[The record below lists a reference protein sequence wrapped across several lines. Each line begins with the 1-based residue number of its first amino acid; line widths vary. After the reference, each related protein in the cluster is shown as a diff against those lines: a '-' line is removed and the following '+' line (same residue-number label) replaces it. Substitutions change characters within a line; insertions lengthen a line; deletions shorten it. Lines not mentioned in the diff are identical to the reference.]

1 MEEDPSETGS
11 VSEASAET
19 WPLGPAVL
27 STGPPSAHSADPDQS
42 FSARS
47 WQNEQEA
54 SESTALNSPSVADG
68 VASFGRSTVPAQ
80 QMGDPVRRKEDKSKS
95 LEQIDHLGPCNE
107 DGKHID
113 AAEFDKAETAA
124 LNDEVERSILEL
136 LDVVKA
142 CRRKSQAANTLL
154 ESRDVP
160 QAHTDHSDTQR
171 PPDGTVKAHK
181 IAQVRPSSAPSR
193 KGQAADA
200 TRRSDVAKRLR
211 ATSPR
216 TTNEAEVKPTPARA
230 EDPAAL
236 ARIDALQAEA
246 ALLRAELR
254 EADLQIQTAASESA
268 AANADLRE
276 TRLRHQRWLRSTQ
289 EESFRLR
296 KENQRLEKSCHQAN
310 AEERRI
316 ADLAQ
321 SQPVRLPRG
330 ESIYTS
336 AICQKLAA
344 LKAACEKLESENE
357 KLEQELQ
364 AGQADLNSV
373 RDVPQ
378 AGPSRSVQ
386 RSSPSVVGQNRALT
400 PPGRGPAK
408 RLEQNSSTPV
418 LRRSLRG

>member
-11 VSEASAET
+11 VSEASVET

-47 WQNEQEA
+47 WQSEQEA

-80 QMGDPVRRKEDKSKS
+80 QMGDPVVRRKEDKSKS
-95 LEQIDHLGPCNE
+95 LEQIDHLGPRNE

-142 CRRKSQAANTLL
+142 CRRKSQAANAPL

-160 QAHTDHSDTQR
+160 QAHTDHTDTQR

-216 TTNEAEVKPTPARA
+216 TANEAEVKPTPARA

-321 SQPVRLPRG
+321 SQP
-330 ESIYTS
+330 

>member
-47 WQNEQEA
+47 WQSEQEA

-254 EADLQIQTAASESA
+254 EADLQIQTAAWSLLQQMPIYGRLVSGISA
-268 AANADLRE
+268 G
-276 TRLRHQRWLRSTQ
+276 SGV
-289 EESFRLR
+289 
-296 KENQRLEKSCHQAN
+296 
-310 AEERRI
+310 RRRNHF
-316 ADLAQ
+316 DCGK
-321 SQPVRLPRG
+321 R
-330 ESIYTS
+330 TS
-336 AICQKLAA
+336 DWKRVVI
-344 LKAACEKLESENE
+344 
-357 KLEQELQ
+357 
-364 AGQADLNSV
+364 
-373 RDVPQ
+373 RPM
-378 AGPSRSVQ
+378 Q
-386 RSSPSVVGQNRALT
+386 RSDGSQTWLSLSLCGCQGERA
-400 PPGRGPAK
+400 
-408 RLEQNSSTPV
+408 STPV
-418 LRRSLRG
+418 PSAKSSQPSRRPARSSNRRTKNWNKSYKQDKLISTVSEMFLKLGLVVRCRGHRRPWLVKIVP

>member
-47 WQNEQEA
+47 WQSEQEA

-80 QMGDPVRRKEDKSKS
+80 QMGDPVVRRKEDKSKS
-95 LEQIDHLGPCNE
+95 LEQIDHLGPRNE

-160 QAHTDHSDTQR
+160 QAHTDHTDTQR
-171 PPDGTVKAHK
+171 PPDGTVE
-181 IAQVRPSSAPSR
+181 VRPSSAPSR
-193 KGQAADA
+193 KGQAAADT

-276 TRLRHQRWLRSTQ
+276 TRLRHQRWLRRTQ

-321 SQPVRLPRG
+321 SQP
-330 ESIYTS
+330 

-344 LKAACEKLESENE
+344 LKAACERLESENE

>member
-47 WQNEQEA
+47 WQSEQEA

-80 QMGDPVRRKEDKSKS
+80 QMGDPVVRRKEDKSKS
-95 LEQIDHLGPCNE
+95 LEQIDHLGPRNE

-142 CRRKSQAANTLL
+142 CRRKSQ
-154 ESRDVP
+154 V
-160 QAHTDHSDTQR
+160 HTDHTDTQR
-171 PPDGTVKAHK
+171 PPDGTVE
-181 IAQVRPSSAPSR
+181 VRPSSAPSR

-276 TRLRHQRWLRSTQ
+276 TRLRHQLWLRSAQ

-296 KENQRLEKSCHQAN
+296 KENQRLEKSCYQAN

-321 SQPVRLPRG
+321 SQP
-330 ESIYTS
+330 

-344 LKAACEKLESENE
+344 LKAACERLESENE

-408 RLEQNSSTPV
+408 RLEQNSSTQV

>member
-1 MEEDPSETGS
+1 MEEELSETGS

-19 WPLGPAVL
+19 WPLGPA
-27 STGPPSAHSADPDQS
+27 SCTGPPSAHSADPDQS

-47 WQNEQEA
+47 WHSEQEA
-54 SESTALNSPSVADG
+54 SESTALNSPSVDG
-68 VASFGRSTVPAQ
+68 VASFGRSTVPGQ
-80 QMGDPVRRKEDKSKS
+80 QMGDPVARRKEEKTKS
-95 LEQIDHLGPCNE
+95 LLGQIDHLGHTCDE
-107 DGKHID
+107 DDSKHID
-113 AAEFDKAETAA
+113 AAEFDKAETAAA

-142 CRRKSQAANTLL
+142 CRRKSQAANTLWL

-160 QAHTDHSDTQR
+160 QAHTDTQR
-171 PPDGTVKAHK
+171 PQQDGTGKVT
-181 IAQVRPSSAPSR
+181 RPSSAPSR
-193 KGQAADA
+193 KGQAVADRADA

-211 ATSPR
+211 APSPR

-321 SQPVRLPRG
+321 SQP
-330 ESIYTS
+330 

-344 LKAACEKLESENE
+344 LKAACERLESENE

-373 RDVPQ
+373 RDVPH
-378 AGPSRSVQ
+378 AGTGRAVQ
-386 RSSPSVVGQNRALT
+386 RPSPSVVGQSRALT
-400 PPGRGPAK
+400 PPGRSPAK

-418 LRRSLRG
+418 LR